1 MLRDIQNIDT
11 CIYVKSFLKIFLGSF
26 ATSREESLDY
36 CETDLSHFSLKKYR
50 SFQPNYMLISKTF
63 QFRLDF
69 STSAIEYFG
78 MSSDIVVITSA
89 W

>member
-1 MLRDIQNIDT
+1 MIQFSLA
-11 CIYVKSFLKIFLGSF
+11 CF
-26 ATSREESLDY
+26 ATSRDESLDY
-36 CETDLSHFSLKKYR
+36 CETDLGHFSLKKYG